1 MANYRTKPAATKGMP
16 TGIPYIIGN
25 EAAERFSFYGMK
37 AVLVIFMVEHL
48 LGADGALAT
57 MSESRAKFWTH
68 FFVFAVYFTPLLGS
82 LLSDVFWGK
91 YRTIMVLSVVYC
103 LGHFA
108 LALNETR
115 VGLMLGLGLIALGAG
130 GIKPCVSAHV
140 GDQFGKSNQFRLT
153 SVFAWFYFSIN
164 AGAMIAQSLTPKLLV
179 NVGPWAAFGLPGVLM
194 VLATIMFWLGRN
206 SFVHIPAAG
215 WHHFKKDFV
224 EHGWSIVRRLGL
236 LYFFG
241 VSMFWALFDQTATAW
256 VLQAKHMNRNVFSV
270 ELEPGQLLAVNPFLI
285 LVFIP
290 LFNYVIYPIAGR
302 FVRITPLRKMG
313 TGLFLAVTSFVVCA
327 MIESRIETGLTPT
340 IWWQVGAYVLLTA
353 AEILVS
359 ITALEFAY
367 TQAPNRLKSVVMCL
381 YLVSVA
387 IGNLLPMAVNFFMEN
402 PDGSTRLTGVQYYL
416 FFVFAMLAAAV
427 LFVILARKYLPRDF
441 VQDEDDEHPKAD
453 MEAEVEMR

>member
-1 MANYRTKPAATKGMP
+1 MASYRTKPAATKGMP

-37 AVLVIFMVEHL
+37 AVLVTFMVSHL
-48 LGADGALAT
+48 MGPDGALAT

-82 LLSDVFWGK
+82 FLSDVFWGK
-91 YRTIMVLSVVYC
+91 YKTIMILSVVYC

-108 LALNETR
+108 LALDETR
-115 VGLMLGLGLIALGAG
+115 VGLFVGLGLIALGAG

-140 GDQFGKSNQFRLT
+140 GDQFGRSNQFRLAR
-153 SVFAWFYFSIN
+153 VFAWFYFSIN
-164 AGAMIAQSLTPKLLV
+164 AGAVIAQALTPKLLV

-194 VLATIMFWLGRN
+194 VLATIMFWMGRN
-206 SFVHIPAAG
+206 TFVHIPPAG
-215 WHHFKKDFV
+215 WTHFKNDFI
-224 EHGWSIVRRLGL
+224 EHGWSIIRRLGL

-256 VLQAKHMNRNVFSV
+256 VLQAQDMDRVV
-270 ELEPGQLLAVNPFLI
+270 LGYELEPGQLLAVNPFLV
-285 LVFIP
+285 LLFIP
-290 LFNYVIYPIAGR
+290 LFNYVIYPFAER
-302 FVRITPLRKMG
+302 FVKVTPLRKMG

-327 MIESRIETGLTPT
+327 FIESRIAAGETPT
-340 IWWQVGAYVLLTA
+340 IWWQVFAYVLLTA

-387 IGNLLPMAVNFFMEN
+387 VGNLLPMAVNLFMEN
-402 PDGSTRLTGVQYYL
+402 PDGTTKLTGVQYYL
-416 FFVFAMLAAAV
+416 FFVWAMLGAAI
-427 LFVILARKYLPRDF
+427 LFALLARRYLPRDF
-441 VQDEDDEHPKAD
+441 VQEEDESDKDL
-453 MEAEVEMR
+453 EAEVEMH